1 MHQYLFF
8 IGDFPIRAYGVM
20 LALAIISGA
29 SVAYFLLKKDGRGWH
44 DHIVDFSITVAIAG
58 LIGARLW
65 DVFFLRLALLW
76 QSSPRNSFRM
86 ARRHGHSRR
95 RRTRYISRLL
105 VSKKNIISISGPL
118 PIFLRQ
124 PSF

>member
-44 DHIVDFSITVAIAG
+44 EHIVDFSITVAIAG

-65 DVFFLRLALLW
+65 DVFFSKFLSYGKEEW
-76 QSSPRNSFRM
+76 P
-86 ARRHGHSRR
+86 SRVVWC
-95 RRTRYISRLL
+95 L
-105 VSKKNIISISGPL
+105 VH
-118 PIFLRQ
+118 
-124 PSF
+124 